1 MASSE
6 FGLPEPSRPSI
17 PDPGE
22 SAAEP
27 TVKPAAEPTAQRAD
41 GLAPGEPTLLE
52 SVLRRTAALTNA
64 EEPVDDE
71 EMAAVEQVARRL
83 KGHAFA
89 LDPVV
94 VDLVGAM
101 LLVEFGRQWTSPG
114 LWEVVSRRIART
126 LFEDPT
132 SRARLETLWAR
143 LSGSFS

>member
-6 FGLPEPSRPSI
+6 FGLPERSRPSI
-17 PDPGE
+17 PDPAR

-27 TVKPAAEPTAQRAD
+27 TPRPAARQGGGLVGEEPS
-41 GLAPGEPTLLE
+41 LLE
-52 SVLRRTAALTNA
+52 SVLRQTAALTGS
-64 EEPVDDE
+64 EDPVDDE
-71 EMAAVEQVARRL
+71 EMAAVEEVARRL

-89 LDPVV
+89 LEPVV

-114 LWEVVSRRIART
+114 LWEVVSRRIARV

-132 SRARLETLWAR
+132 SRTRLETLWTR

>member
-1 MASSE
+1 MAPSE
-6 FGLPEPSRPSI
+6 FGSPEPSRPSV
-17 PDPGE
+17 PEPAG
-22 SAAEP
+22 EP
-27 TVKPAAEPTAQRAD
+27 TTEPTAEPTAKRAA
-41 GLAPGEPTLLE
+41 GTTPGDPSLLE
-52 SVLRRTAALTNA
+52 SVLRQTAALTEN

-71 EMAAVEQVARRL
+71 EMAAVEEVARRL

-126 LFEDPT
+126 LFEDPR
-132 SRARLETLWAR
+132 SRARLETLWTR